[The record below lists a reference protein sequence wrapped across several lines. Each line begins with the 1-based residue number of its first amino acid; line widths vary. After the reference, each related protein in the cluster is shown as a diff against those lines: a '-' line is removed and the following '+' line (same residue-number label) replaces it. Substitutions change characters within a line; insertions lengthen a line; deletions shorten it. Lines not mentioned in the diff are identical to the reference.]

1 MLMPSR
7 LRLFTHS
14 FSSLFPPP
22 PSSPSSLYFKTFTSN
37 STSSIISSTKPTNIS
52 ITNTTKPIPPQTILF
67 IPPGIDPDQ
76 VTPNLIL
83 PGSNIVLGPYAGDAK
98 VKEVQFVGSSVRPK
112 DCPKDDRPEFAMLGR
127 SNVGKSSLIN
137 SLVRKKEVALTSKK
151 PGKTQLINHFLVNRS
166 WTPERCADV
175 ARVGWKNVI
184 EHVNVVLMWV
194 AAPCDVNAKKGPWR
208 HSTTSWCGTD
218 GNTTPLLRHRTTAPT
233 FRMTITRG
241 LRNFANAPEATRMDW
256 SAFTKGYFLNRDSL
270 VSVLL
275 LVDASVP
282 PQKIDLD
289 CANWLGRNNI
299 PMTIVFTK
307 CDKVKN
313 SKGRRPDENIKSFQ
327 ELIKENYKIH
337 PPWIMTSSATGLG
350 HGLCFVGL
358 LKREDGL
365 VFMFVKSSTRVLHIG
380 LYNQVSNLEWIEIGL
395 TFVLT
400 GFPQMFQQVP

>member
-22 PSSPSSLYFKTFTSN
+22 SSPSSLSFKTFTSN
-37 STSSIISSTKPTNIS
+37 STSSIIPSTKPTNIS
-52 ITNTTKPIPPQTILF
+52 ITNTTKPILPQTILF

-166 WTPERCADV
+166 C
-175 ARVGWKNVI
+175 
-184 EHVNVVLMWV
+184 
-194 AAPCDVNAKKGPWR
+194 
-208 HSTTSWCGTD
+208 
-218 GNTTPLLRHRTTAPT
+218 
-233 FRMTITRG
+233 
-241 LRNFANAPEATRMDW
+241 FANAPEATRMDW

-350 HGLCFVGL
+350 HGLCFDGL
-358 LKREDGL
+358 LKHEEFYSSFAYRCLTLSGSKL
-365 VFMFVKSSTRVLHIG
+365 V
-380 LYNQVSNLEWIEIGL
+380 
-395 TFVLT
+395 
-400 GFPQMFQQVP
+400 